1 MSLTQKQRAY
11 HLQKIRTGYTKKD
24 INKNGYISRE
34 DFELMSN
41 RLVAET
47 SGMTKEQVDA
57 TYKGFIH
64 AADAIG
70 LKQGVKIPVEEGC
83 QVSE

>member
-1 MSLTQKQRAY
+1 MKLDAN
-11 HLQKIRTGYTKKD
+11 KD
-24 INKNGYISRE
+24 GYISHE
-34 DFELMSN
+34 DYELMSN
-41 RLVAET
+41 RLAAET
-47 SGMTKEQVDA
+47 GGMTKEQVDA